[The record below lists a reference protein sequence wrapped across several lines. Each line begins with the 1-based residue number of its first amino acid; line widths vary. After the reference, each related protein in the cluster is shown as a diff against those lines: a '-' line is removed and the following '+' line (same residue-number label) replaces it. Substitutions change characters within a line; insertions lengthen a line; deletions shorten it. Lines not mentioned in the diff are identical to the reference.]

1 MMVYLGDENVAKF
14 SLRHGEYVIGR
25 DHGCQICVDVDGIS
39 RHHARLTFQGYELTV
54 EDLGSANGVFIE
66 GVQIQLPTRV
76 RPDQQVELG
85 GARFFV
91 RLKAESSEM
100 LAAALWD
107 PDLGLAPVRSIL
119 EGKKYK
125 MLGTIGRG
133 GMGVVLQARD
143 LRIVRNVAMKV
154 IKTSSQ
160 FSRENVLRF
169 VDEAQLTGQLQHP
182 NIIPVYDLGLD
193 EYGEVFYTMK
203 YVKGTTLDQIL
214 RRIREREELA
224 IKKYPL
230 ATMLTAFQKICDGVA
245 YAHSMGVVHRDLKPD
260 NVMIGEYGEVLVM
273 DWGLA
278 KKMASGM
285 HEEHLGD
292 TKPQMPAADL
302 RGFETLNGLIVG
314 TPPYISPEAARGDL
328 DQIDPRSDIYVLG
341 AILYAI
347 LTLRPPFPGK
357 EFGELI
363 EQIVTGQLTHPTSYS
378 QPISPLRQAEPPPP
392 GPDGVSCVLSHL
404 PGRRVPEG
412 LAAIVMKAMATE
424 QTLRYQTVAELQ
436 ADILSWQGG
445 FAPKAER
452 AGIVRQMF
460 LWAGR
465 HKANVVIFGIFFIL
479 LNTALAVFVLS
490 LKHERDRARESELA
504 AKDSEG
510 RLSQALVDLKGVAPI
525 FADEAMDLLKKQNLN
540 GALAKIDSAI
550 RQLPNEPEYYNLRG
564 NILQTLL
571 QWDDAVEAYEEALE
585 RNPDLASA
593 KENLTLTKKLLEAD
607 GPIGAERDPTIA
619 DMKML
624 EEALIRQKRVAEAN
638 SLTDRFGPGKPAA
651 LKLLREAVARDPQL
665 EPLLAFLTG
674 STAKGRF
681 QRLPDG
687 TYSVNLRGIQP
698 PIYLPLLRNEIFSV
712 SAIFLDGAPL
722 SDLSIFEGM
731 KLREISLSNCIH
743 VTDLAPLHDL
753 QLKVLNLS
761 RTGVSDLS
769 PLAGTPLVE
778 LNLDGC
784 LKLTDLRPL
793 MNCRALEKLVLPR
806 ALRSIEFLRAHPKLK
821 FLSRKGL
828 SEPVAEFWVD
838 FDKRRVE
845 KGKPP
850 AEKNGQGGDT
860 TEPPV
865 EKGKPPVEKGKP
877 PVEKTKPSE
886 DKAEPPVEPPTAT
899 VEKTEPSAKSEP
911 APAKE

>member
-1 MMVYLGDENVAKF
+1 MSSDSKPPEPPTEPSEPTQIEAEMMVYIGDENVAKF

-25 DHGCQICVDVDGIS
+25 DHGCQVCIDVEGIS

-76 RPDQQVELG
+76 RPDQQVEVG
-85 GARFFV
+85 SARFFV

-107 PDLGLAPVRSIL
+107 PDLGLAPVRTTL

-125 MLGTIGRG
+125 VLGTIGRG
-133 GMGVVLQARD
+133 GMGVVHQARD

-182 NIIPVYDLGLD
+182 NIIPVYELGLD

-224 IKKYPL
+224 IQKYPL
-230 ATMLTAFQKICDGVA
+230 ATLLTVFQKICDGVA

-285 HEEHLGD
+285 HDEHLGD
-292 TKPQMPAADL
+292 TKPQMPPSDL

-328 DQIDPRSDIYVLG
+328 DQIDARSDIYVLG
-341 AILYAI
+341 TILYAI

-363 EQIVTGQLTHPTSYS
+363 EQIVTGQFMHPTSYS
-378 QPISPLRQAEPPPP
+378 QPINPLRQSEPPPP
-392 GPDGVSCVLSHL
+392 GPDGVNCVLSHL

-412 LAAIVMKAMATE
+412 LAAIVLKAMATE
-424 QTLRYQTVAELQ
+424 MALRYQSVAELQ

-452 AGIVRQMF
+452 AGITRQMI

-465 HKANVVIFGIFFIL
+465 HKGNVVLFGIFFVV

-490 LKHERDRARESELA
+490 LKHERDNLRASEA
-504 AKDSEG
+504 GATHYASQ
-510 RLSQALVDLKGVAPI
+510 LSQALTDLRGVAPI
-525 FADEAMDLLKKQNLN
+525 FAEEARELVKKKDLDA
-540 GALAKIDSAI
+540 ALARIDSAI

-564 NILQTLL
+564 NILQTMLR
-571 QWDDAVEAYEEALE
+571 WDDAIESYDDALE
-585 RNPDLASA
+585 RNPNLASA
-593 KENLTLTKKLLEAD
+593 KENLALTKKLMEPDGAD
-607 GPIGAERDPTIA
+607 KEDREPSTA
-619 DMKML
+619 DLKAL
-624 EEALIRQKRVAEAN
+624 EEALIKQKRLAEATV
-638 SLTDRFGPGKPAA
+638 LTDRFGPDKPMAV
-651 LKLLREAVARDPQL
+651 KLLRDAVEKDPQL
-665 EPLLAFLTG
+665 KPLREYLRGAALR
-674 STAKGRF
+674 GRF
-681 QRLPDG
+681 TRLADG
-687 TYSVNLRGIQP
+687 TYSANLRGLPP
-698 PIYLPLLRNEIFSV
+698 PIYLPLLKNEVVSV
-712 SAIFLDGAPL
+712 SAIFLDDSNF
-722 SDLSIFEGM
+722 SDLSIFSGM
-731 KLREISLSNCIH
+731 KLHELWLAGCAH
-743 VTDLAPLHDL
+743 VTDLSPLRDM
-753 QLKVLNLS
+753 QLKVLNLN
-761 RTGVSDLS
+761 RTSVSDLKPIAGM
-769 PLAGTPLVE
+769 PL
-778 LNLDGC
+778 LDLSLDSC
-784 LKLTDLRPL
+784 TKITDFRPL
-793 MNCRALEKLVLPR
+793 MECVSLEKLVLPR
-806 ALRSIEFLRAHPKLK
+806 NAKNIDFLRKHPKLK
-821 FLSRKGL
+821 FLSNKGL
-828 SEPVAEFWVD
+828 SEPAADFWAEY
-838 FDKRRVE
+838 DKRHADKPR
-845 KGKPP
+845 PP
-850 AEKNGQGGDT
+850 AEKDR
-860 TEPPV
+860 PP
-865 EKGKPPVEKGKP
+865 GKAAEAPPNK
-877 PVEKTKPSE
+877 
-886 DKAEPPVEPPTAT
+886 
-899 VEKTEPSAKSEP
+899 
-911 APAKE
+911 

>member
-1 MMVYLGDENVAKF
+1 MSSDSKPPEPPAAPSEPTQIEAEMMVYIGDENVAKF

-25 DHGCQICVDVDGIS
+25 DHGCQVCIDVEGIS

-76 RPDQQVELG
+76 RPDQQVEVG
-85 GARFFV
+85 SARFFV

-107 PDLGLAPVRSIL
+107 PDLGLAPVRTTL

-125 MLGTIGRG
+125 VLGTIGRG
-133 GMGVVLQARD
+133 GMGVVHQARD

-182 NIIPVYDLGLD
+182 NIIPVYELGLD

-224 IKKYPL
+224 IQKYPL
-230 ATMLTAFQKICDGVA
+230 ATLLTVFQKICDGVA

-292 TKPQMPAADL
+292 TKPLMPPSDL

-328 DQIDPRSDIYVLG
+328 EQIDARSDIYVLG
-341 AILYAI
+341 TILYAI

-363 EQIVTGQLTHPTSYS
+363 EQIVSGQFMHPTSYS
-378 QPISPLRQAEPPPP
+378 QPINPLRQSEPPPP
-392 GPDGVSCVLSHL
+392 GPDGVNCVLSHL

-412 LAAIVMKAMATE
+412 LAAIVLKAMATE
-424 QTLRYQTVAELQ
+424 MALRYQSVAELQ

-452 AGIVRQMF
+452 AGITRQMI

-465 HKANVVIFGIFFIL
+465 HKGNVVLFGIFFVV

-490 LKHERDRARESELA
+490 LKHERDNLRASEA
-504 AKDSEG
+504 GATHYASQ
-510 RLSQALVDLKGVAPI
+510 LSQALTDLRGVAPI
-525 FADEAMDLLKKQNLN
+525 FAEEARELVKKKDLDA
-540 GALAKIDSAI
+540 ALARIDSAI

-564 NILQTLL
+564 NILQTMLR
-571 QWDDAVEAYEEALE
+571 WDDAVESYDDALE
-585 RNPDLASA
+585 RNPNLASA
-593 KENLTLTKKLLEAD
+593 KENLALTKKLMEPDGAD
-607 GPIGAERDPTIA
+607 KEDREPSTA
-619 DMKML
+619 DLKAL
-624 EEALIRQKRVAEAN
+624 EEALIKQKRLAEATV
-638 SLTDRFGPGKPAA
+638 LTDRFGPDKPMAV
-651 LKLLREAVARDPQL
+651 KLLRDAVEKDPQL
-665 EPLLAFLTG
+665 KPLREYLRGAALR
-674 STAKGRF
+674 GRF
-681 QRLPDG
+681 TRLADG
-687 TYSVNLRGIQP
+687 TYSANLRGLPP
-698 PIYLPLLRNEIFSV
+698 PIYLPLLKNEVVSV
-712 SAIFLDGAPL
+712 SAIFLDDSNF
-722 SDLSIFEGM
+722 SDLSIFSGM
-731 KLREISLSNCIH
+731 KLHELWLAGCAH
-743 VTDLAPLHDL
+743 VTDLSPLRDM
-753 QLKVLNLS
+753 QLKVLNLN
-761 RTGVSDLS
+761 RTSVSDLK
-769 PLAGTPLVE
+769 PLAMMPL
-778 LNLDGC
+778 LDLSLDSC
-784 LKLTDLRPL
+784 TKITDFRPL
-793 MNCRALEKLVLPR
+793 MECVSLEKLVLPR
-806 ALRSIEFLRAHPKLK
+806 NAKNIDFLRKHPKLK
-821 FLSRKGL
+821 FLSNKGL
-828 SEPVAEFWVD
+828 SEPAADFWAEY
-838 FDKRRVE
+838 DKRHAD
-845 KGKPP
+845 KPKPP
-850 AEKNGQGGDT
+850 AEKDR
-860 TEPPV
+860 PP
-865 EKGKPPVEKGKP
+865 GKAAEAPP
-877 PVEKTKPSE
+877 
-886 DKAEPPVEPPTAT
+886 DK
-899 VEKTEPSAKSEP
+899 
-911 APAKE
+911 

>member
-1 MMVYLGDENVAKF
+1 MSSDSKPPEPPAAPSEPTQIEAEMMVYIGDENVAKF

-25 DHGCQICVDVDGIS
+25 DHGCQVCIDVEGIS

-76 RPDQQVELG
+76 RPDQQVEVG
-85 GARFFV
+85 SARFFV

-107 PDLGLAPVRSIL
+107 PDLGLAPVRTTL

-125 MLGTIGRG
+125 VLGTIGRG
-133 GMGVVLQARD
+133 GMGVVHQARD

-182 NIIPVYDLGLD
+182 NIIPVYELGLD

-224 IKKYPL
+224 IQKYPL
-230 ATMLTAFQKICDGVA
+230 ATLLTVFQKICDGVA

-285 HEEHLGD
+285 HDEHLGD
-292 TKPQMPAADL
+292 TKPQMPPSDL

-328 DQIDPRSDIYVLG
+328 DQIDARSDIYVLG
-341 AILYAI
+341 TILYAI

-363 EQIVTGQLTHPTSYS
+363 EQIVTGQFMHPTSYS
-378 QPISPLRQAEPPPP
+378 QPINPLRQSEPPPP
-392 GPDGVSCVLSHL
+392 GPDGVNCVLSHL

-412 LAAIVMKAMATE
+412 LAAIVLKAMATE
-424 QTLRYQTVAELQ
+424 MALRYQSVAELQ

-452 AGIVRQMF
+452 AGITRQMI

-465 HKANVVIFGIFFIL
+465 HKGNVVLFGIFFVV

-490 LKHERDRARESELA
+490 LKHERDNLRASEA
-504 AKDSEG
+504 GATHYASQ
-510 RLSQALVDLKGVAPI
+510 LSQALTDLRGVAPI
-525 FADEAMDLLKKQNLN
+525 FAEEARELVKKKDLDA
-540 GALAKIDSAI
+540 ALARIDSAI

-564 NILQTLL
+564 NILQTMLR
-571 QWDDAVEAYEEALE
+571 WDDAVESYDDALE
-585 RNPDLASA
+585 RNPNLASA
-593 KENLTLTKKLLEAD
+593 KENLALTKKLMEPDGAD
-607 GPIGAERDPTIA
+607 KEDREPSTA
-619 DMKML
+619 DLKAL
-624 EEALIRQKRVAEAN
+624 EEALIKQKRLAEATV
-638 SLTDRFGPGKPAA
+638 LTDRFGPDKPMAV
-651 LKLLREAVARDPQL
+651 KLLRDAVEKDPQL
-665 EPLLAFLTG
+665 KPLREYLRGAALR
-674 STAKGRF
+674 GRF
-681 QRLPDG
+681 TRLADG
-687 TYSVNLRGIQP
+687 TYSANLRGLPP
-698 PIYLPLLRNEIFSV
+698 PIYLPLLKNEVVSV
-712 SAIFLDGAPL
+712 SAIFLDDSNF
-722 SDLSIFEGM
+722 SDLSIFSGM
-731 KLREISLSNCIH
+731 KLHELWLAGCAH
-743 VTDLAPLHDL
+743 VTDLSPLRDM
-753 QLKVLNLS
+753 QLKVLNLN
-761 RTGVSDLS
+761 RTSVSDLK
-769 PLAGTPLVE
+769 PLAGMPL
-778 LNLDGC
+778 LDLSLDSC
-784 LKLTDLRPL
+784 TKITDFRPL
-793 MNCRALEKLVLPR
+793 MECVSLEKLVLPR
-806 ALRSIEFLRAHPKLK
+806 NAKNIDFLRKHPQLK
-821 FLSRKGL
+821 FLSNKGL
-828 SEPVAEFWVD
+828 SEPVADFWAEY
-838 FDKRRVE
+838 DKRHADKPR
-845 KGKPP
+845 PP
-850 AEKNGQGGDT
+850 AEKDR
-860 TEPPV
+860 PP
-865 EKGKPPVEKGKP
+865 GKAAEAPP
-877 PVEKTKPSE
+877 
-886 DKAEPPVEPPTAT
+886 DK
-899 VEKTEPSAKSEP
+899 
-911 APAKE
+911 

>member
-1 MMVYLGDENVAKF
+1 MSSDSKPPEPPAAPSEPTQIEAEMMVYIGDENVAKF

-25 DHGCQICVDVDGIS
+25 DHGCQVCIDVEGIS

-76 RPDQQVELG
+76 RPDQQVEVG
-85 GARFFV
+85 SARFFV

-107 PDLGLAPVRSIL
+107 PDLGLAPVRTTL

-125 MLGTIGRG
+125 VLGTIGRG
-133 GMGVVLQARD
+133 GMGVVHQARD

-182 NIIPVYDLGLD
+182 NIIPVYELGLD

-224 IKKYPL
+224 IQKYPL
-230 ATMLTAFQKICDGVA
+230 ATLLTVFQKICDGVA

-285 HEEHLGD
+285 HDEHLGD
-292 TKPQMPAADL
+292 TKPQMPPSDL

-328 DQIDPRSDIYVLG
+328 DQIDARSDIYVLG
-341 AILYAI
+341 TILYAI

-363 EQIVTGQLTHPTSYS
+363 EQIVTGQFMHPTSYS
-378 QPISPLRQAEPPPP
+378 QPINPLRQSEPPPP
-392 GPDGVSCVLSHL
+392 GPDGVNCVLSHL

-412 LAAIVMKAMATE
+412 LAAIVLKAMATE
-424 QTLRYQTVAELQ
+424 MALRYQSVAELQ

-452 AGIVRQMF
+452 AGITRQMI

-465 HKANVVIFGIFFIL
+465 HKGNVVLFGIFFVV

-490 LKHERDRARESELA
+490 LKHERDNLRASEA
-504 AKDSEG
+504 GATHYASQ
-510 RLSQALVDLKGVAPI
+510 LSQALTDLRGVAPI
-525 FADEAMDLLKKQNLN
+525 FAEEARELVKKKDLDA
-540 GALAKIDSAI
+540 ALARIDSAI

-564 NILQTLL
+564 NILQTMLR
-571 QWDDAVEAYEEALE
+571 WDDAVESYDDALE
-585 RNPDLASA
+585 RNPNLASA
-593 KENLTLTKKLLEAD
+593 KENLALTKKLMEPDGAD
-607 GPIGAERDPTIA
+607 KEDREPSTA
-619 DMKML
+619 DLKAL
-624 EEALIRQKRVAEAN
+624 EEALIKQKRLAEATV
-638 SLTDRFGPGKPAA
+638 LTDRFGPDKPMAV
-651 LKLLREAVARDPQL
+651 KLLRDAVEKDPQL
-665 EPLLAFLTG
+665 KPLREYLRGAALR
-674 STAKGRF
+674 GRF
-681 QRLPDG
+681 TRLADG
-687 TYSVNLRGIQP
+687 TYSANLRGLPP
-698 PIYLPLLRNEIFSV
+698 PIYLPLLKNEVVSV
-712 SAIFLDGAPL
+712 SAIFLDDSNF
-722 SDLSIFEGM
+722 SDLSIFSGM
-731 KLREISLSNCIH
+731 KLHELWLAGCAH
-743 VTDLAPLHDL
+743 VTDLSPLRDM
-753 QLKVLNLS
+753 QLKVLNLN
-761 RTGVSDLS
+761 RTSVSDLK
-769 PLAGTPLVE
+769 PLAGMPL
-778 LNLDGC
+778 LDLSLDSC
-784 LKLTDLRPL
+784 TKITDFRPL
-793 MNCRALEKLVLPR
+793 MECVSLEKLVLPR
-806 ALRSIEFLRAHPKLK
+806 NAKNIDFLRKHPQLK
-821 FLSRKGL
+821 FLSNKGL
-828 SEPVAEFWVD
+828 SEPAADFWAEY
-838 FDKRRVE
+838 DKRHADKPR
-845 KGKPP
+845 PP
-850 AEKNGQGGDT
+850 AEKDR
-860 TEPPV
+860 PP
-865 EKGKPPVEKGKP
+865 GKAAEAPP
-877 PVEKTKPSE
+877 
-886 DKAEPPVEPPTAT
+886 DK
-899 VEKTEPSAKSEP
+899 
-911 APAKE
+911 